1 MTDKA
6 DTAQVRIRPPIAL
19 ALAIAAALGLD
30 FIWPLPFLPAGF
42 PRAWAGG
49 VVIAG
54 ALALF
59 IWAVV
64 TMIRAGSN
72 VPTNMPALKIVDS
85 GPYGLTRNP
94 IYQAMTWLI
103 LGLAFALDTAWLL
116 VAWIVF
122 GILMHFAVVVH
133 EEAYL
138 ERKFGDEYR
147 AYRSRVR
154 RWL

>member
-19 ALAIAAALGLD
+19 ALAIATSLGLD
-30 FIWPLPFLPAGF
+30 SIWPLPFLPAGF

-49 VVIAG
+49 VVIAA

-64 TMIRAGSN
+64 TMTRAGSN
-72 VPTNMPALKIVDS
+72 VPTSMPTLKIVDS
-85 GPYGLTRNP
+85 GPYGLVRNP
-94 IYQAMTWLI
+94 IYQAMTWLM
-103 LGLAFALDTAWLL
+103 LGLALGLDTAWLI
-116 VAWIVF
+116 VAMIVF
-122 GILMHFAVVVH
+122 AVLIHYQVVVH

-138 ERKFGDEYR
+138 ESKFGEEYR

>member
-1 MTDKA
+1 MADKA

-19 ALAIAAALGLD
+19 ALAIAIALGLD
-30 FIWPLPFLPAGF
+30 ILWPLPFLTAGF
-42 PRAWAGG
+42 PRAYVGG
-49 VVIAG
+49 VVIAT

-64 TMIRAGSN
+64 TMTRAGTN
-72 VPTNMPALKIVDS
+72 IPTNLPTLKIVES

-94 IYQAMTWLI
+94 IYLAMTWFI
-103 LGLAFALDTAWLL
+103 FGLALGLDTAWLIL
-116 VAWIVF
+116 AMIVLAVL
-122 GILMHFAVVVH
+122 IHYQVVVH

-138 ERKFGDEYR
+138 ESKFGDEYR

>member
-1 MTDKA
+1 MADKA

-19 ALAIAAALGLD
+19 ALAIATALGLD
-30 FIWPLPFLPAGF
+30 SIWPLPFLPAGF

-49 VVIAG
+49 VVIA
-54 ALALF
+54 AAVALF
-59 IWAVV
+59 IWAIV
-64 TMIRAGSN
+64 TMIRAGTN
-72 VPTNMPALKIVDS
+72 VPTSMPTIRIVDS

-94 IYQAMTWLI
+94 IYLAMIWLI
-103 LGLAFALDTAWLL
+103 FGLALGLDTALL
-116 VAWIVF
+116 IIAMIVF
-122 GILMHFAVVVH
+122 AVLIRYQVIVH

-138 ERKFGDEYR
+138 ESKFGDEYR